1 MYIWNQPQAIAYTY
15 THLRVHS
22 SEVGFEL
29 TLPIG
34 IRSISTKCWFDF
46 IFAKTM
52 NAIAKERLL
61 GQILPS
67 TNVYKKL

>member
-1 MYIWNQPQAIAYTY
+1 MNQPQAIAHTY
-15 THLRVHS
+15 TQLRVHS

-29 TLPIG
+29 ILAIG
-34 IRSISTKCWFDF
+34 ICSIPTKFWFDF
-46 IFAKTM
+46 ILAKTM
-52 NAIAKERLL
+52 NAIEKERLL